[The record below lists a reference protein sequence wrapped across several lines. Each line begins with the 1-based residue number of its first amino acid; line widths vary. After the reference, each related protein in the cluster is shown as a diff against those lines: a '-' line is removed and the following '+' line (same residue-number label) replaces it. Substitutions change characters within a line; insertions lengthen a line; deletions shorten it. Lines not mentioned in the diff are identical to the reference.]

1 LTWRTLDALKLLVA
15 LGNPGKKYEQTR
27 HNAGFIVVDQL
38 VREAGADWR
47 DELSRFE
54 AFVAKAV
61 IAGEDCL
68 AVKPQTFMNLS
79 GRAVQKVAAYFKIPA
94 SDMVVLY
101 DDVDVPA
108 GKVKA
113 RSGGGHGGHNGVR
126 SIIECVGTADFA
138 RVKLGV
144 GKPLESGLANVA
156 VADWVLA
163 PMGSQEVENMRSEM
177 AGEALLRLK
186 NIFQGSRAA
195 GPGN

>member
-1 LTWRTLDALKLLVA
+1 MKLLVA
-15 LGNPGKKYEQTR
+15 LGNPGKKYELTR
-27 HNAGFIVVDQL
+27 HNAGFIVADQL
-38 VREAGADWR
+38 VRDAGSDWR

-54 AFVAKAV
+54 SLVAKTV
-61 IAGEDCL
+61 IAGEECL
-68 AVKPQTFMNLS
+68 VVKPQTFMNLS
-79 GRAVQKVAAYFKIPA
+79 GRAVQKVAHYFKIPP
-94 SDMVVLY
+94 SDMVVMY

-126 SIIECVGTADFA
+126 SIIECTGTAEFA

-144 GKPLESGLANVA
+144 GKPLETETFKVA

-163 PMGSQEVENMRSEM
+163 PMGAQEVENMRCAM
-177 AGEALLRLK
+177 AQEALLRLK